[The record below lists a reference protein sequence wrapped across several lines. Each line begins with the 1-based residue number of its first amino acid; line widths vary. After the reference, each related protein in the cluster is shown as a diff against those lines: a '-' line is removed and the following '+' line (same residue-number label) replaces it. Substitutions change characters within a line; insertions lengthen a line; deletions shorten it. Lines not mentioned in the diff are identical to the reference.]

1 MDWYEQVK
9 AKQKRRNEILF
20 DRKNELL
27 QPLRLLIAQQ
37 NHIVIV
43 AWCLDCLQSIAA
55 SLTEKWGEDAR
66 ISNVLSLSQQWA
78 RGEIKMPKAKAAI
91 LAVHAIAKETKDPI
105 VIAYAHA
112 IGQGCGSIHT
122 EAHAIGMVT
131 YDLTA
136 MVHQYGIE
144 NCQTVIEKRVEWYM
158 QRLYDISMQEDL
170 LKQPWASFLR
180 KDRMNAEA
188 KIIQKMLSLNKE
200 ENEKV

>member
-122 EAHAIGMVT
+122 EARAIGMVT

-158 QRLYDISMQEDL
+158 QRLYDISMQKDL
-170 LKQPWASFLR
+170 LKQPWA
-180 KDRMNAEA
+180 
-188 KIIQKMLSLNKE
+188 QCH
-200 ENEKV
+200 